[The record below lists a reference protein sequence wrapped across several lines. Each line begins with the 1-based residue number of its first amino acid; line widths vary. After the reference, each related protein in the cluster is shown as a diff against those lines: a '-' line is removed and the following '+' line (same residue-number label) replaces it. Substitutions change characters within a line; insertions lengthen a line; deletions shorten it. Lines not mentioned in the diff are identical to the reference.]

1 MSSLGLFKFH
11 RCKLK
16 YNIFLLEVAVPS
28 LLAWLSSQNTLAI
41 SQMKL
46 LIEVLTMVHK
56 VCPKCLTQS
65 QKLFIFML
73 SEGV

>member
-1 MSSLGLFKFH
+1 MSSLGLSKLH

-16 YNIFLLEVAVPS
+16 YNIFLREVAVPS

-46 LIEVLTMVHK
+46 LIEVLTMSTKCVQSVSQNYLSSCYLK
-56 VCPKCLTQS
+56 V
-65 QKLFIFML
+65 
-73 SEGV
+73 